1 MRKNLLLGFALML
14 LIVFQALGQT
24 DVTISGKLTDKEGVP
39 VPGATITVKG
49 KTGLGTVTDADGNYT
64 ITVPKGST
72 LQFSGAGFK
81 DKTIVVGDQTTVNAS
96 MESDE
101 EIAGITV
108 TTAYGQVIDKT
119 LKTGALT
126 SVSGKDFENLPMQ
139 SFDRAMQGR
148 MSGVAVNAAS
158 GAPGGGLT
166 VRIRGTGS
174 VLASNAPLYI
184 VDGVQI
190 TPGAVSGQGSSNTLG
205 SINPNDIESIEVL
218 KDAASAAIYGAQ
230 SANGV
235 VIITTKKGKKN
246 SDNFSFTMQEGFVQ
260 PVRLY
265 EMLNNR
271 QYASLKREAKLN
283 DVTTTLGRTP
293 TDAELDFALN
303 NPLASASLG
312 NLSGLGSNVLYGDP
326 DNPNLVNFDWKK
338 NVFRTAR
345 LRTYDFTYSGGGEK
359 SRFYVSAAYQRQE
372 GQIIKNQWERLT
384 LRANIDVKPS
394 KRFALQ
400 SNNSVSVQGIFGSIA
415 GGDGNFLNSPFF
427 GSFVSSPTKNAYNAD
442 GSFAQYSDNVLAF
455 NYNILQGIN
464 QEIRRGS
471 GVQFVNSLRGTYNIL
486 PSLSV
491 TSFVGVDWLNNRDE
505 NLRPASIPAFAPGNL
520 FNRYDRDFSMNTSH
534 TINYNKTI
542 GQNHNVSALAGYE
555 YRFRQFMF
563 TSALGRTVTPGI
575 TTLTGGVPSGTTAA
589 TFSTAL
595 GNVFENDRAGWFT
608 QAKYNFKEKYFIDG
622 TFRRDGSSKFGR
634 NTKYGNF
641 YATSIGW
648 RISEEA
654 FMQGVK
660 DQVSELK
667 VRASYG
673 YTGNSEI
680 DDYRNVTTFSGSGLY
695 LGTSAIRPNTLG
707 NDILTW
713 EGSRQMNVAV
723 DYGFLRG
730 NRIFGSLDFWRRDT
744 EDALFNVS
752 VPVDGGVR
760 PSNITRNVGKIRNQG
775 IDFEVGAVLFNNP
788 EKLQW
793 TSTFN
798 ITYQE
803 NKVLD
808 LPEGNNVIRIGTGAA
823 AVDVFRGYPLSSYI
837 LPAYAGV
844 NPATGQG
851 MYYDGNNNIVYQPLG
866 YLVDNNTKAIN
877 FRDDRYLGTGLP
889 RIFGGWNNQLSY
901 KGITLEFLWQYQ
913 YGNMAIN
920 GDYLNNLHNS
930 MEGGD
935 NNVTK
940 ALDRWTKPG
949 DITNVP
955 KLSLTG
961 SLNGVSSALASSR
974 YLEDASYLRLKTVTL
989 GYTIPTERLKGFK
1002 SARIFVQSVNLLT
1015 FTKSNIIDP
1024 EIIVAAGNATGGGGT
1039 INQFPQGRQFSIG
1052 ASLGF

>member
-24 DVTISGKLTDKEGVP
+24 DVTISGKLTDKDGVGL
-39 VPGATITVKG
+39 PGVSVTVKG
-49 KTGLGTVTDADGNYT
+49 TKLGTVTDADGNYT
-64 ITVPKGST
+64 LTVPKGST
-72 LQFSGAGFK
+72 LLFNGAGYK
-81 DKTIVVGDQTTVNAS
+81 DKTMVVGDQTTVNVS

-119 LKTGALT
+119 LRTGALT

-184 VDGVQI
+184 IDGVQV
-190 TPGAVSGQGSSNTLG
+190 TPGATSGQGSSNTLG

-218 KDAASAAIYGAQ
+218 KDAASGAIYGAQ

-246 SDNFSFTMQEGFVQ
+246 TDNFSFTMQEGFVQ
-260 PVRLY
+260 PIRLH
-265 EMLNNR
+265 EMLNGR
-271 QYASLKREAKLN
+271 QYATLKREGAIN
-283 DVTTTLGRTP
+283 DLFQPQIAAP
-293 TDAELDFALN
+293 TQAQIDAAIAN
-303 NPLASASLG
+303 TNT
-312 NLSGLGSNVLYGDP
+312 LYGNP
-326 DNPNLVNFDWKK
+326 DDPNLTNFDWKK
-338 NVFRTAR
+338 NLFRTAR
-345 LRTYDFTYSGGGEK
+345 LRTYDLTYSGGGDK

-384 LRANIDVKPS
+384 LRANIDVKSS

-415 GGDGNFLNSPFF
+415 GGEGNFLNSPFF
-427 GSFVSSPTKNAYNAD
+427 GAFLSAPTKNGYNPD
-442 GSFAQYSDNVLAF
+442 GSFAQYTDGVLSF
-455 NYNILQGIN
+455 NYNILQGVN
-464 QEIRRGS
+464 QEVRRGS
-471 GVQFVNSLRGTYNIL
+471 GVQFVNSLRGTYTIGGGF
-486 PSLSV
+486 SV

-505 NLRPASIPAFAPGNL
+505 NIRPASIAAFAPGNMT
-520 FNRYDRDFSMNTSH
+520 NRYDRDLSMNTSH
-534 TINYNKTI
+534 TVNFNKTI
-542 GQNHNVSALAGYE
+542 GQNHNITALAGYE
-555 YRFRQFMF
+555 YRFRQAMF
-563 TSALGRTVTPGI
+563 TSALGRSVNPGI
-575 TTLTGGVPSGTTAA
+575 SVLTGGVANGTT
-589 TFSTAL
+589 STTVSTVG
-595 GNVFENDRAGWFT
+595 GNVFESDRAGFFT

-622 TFRRDGSSKFGR
+622 TFRRDGSSKFGANSR
-634 NTKYGNF
+634 YGNF
-641 YATSIGW
+641 YATSVGW

-654 FMQGVK
+654 FMQDIK

-667 VRASYG
+667 LRASYG
-673 YTGNSEI
+673 YVGNSEI
-680 DDYRNVTTFSGSGLY
+680 DDYRNVTTFAGAGVY
-695 LGTSAIRPNTLG
+695 AGTNAIRPNTLG
-707 NDILTW
+707 NDLITW
-713 EGSRQMNVAV
+713 EGSRQTNIAV

-730 NRIFGSLDFWRRDT
+730 NRIFGSIDFWRRDT
-744 EDALFNVS
+744 EDALFS
-752 VPVDGGVR
+752 VTLAGDAGVR
-760 PSNITRNVGKIRNQG
+760 PSNVIRNVGKIRNQG

-793 TSTFN
+793 TSSFN

-803 NKVLD
+803 NKVLE
-808 LPEGNNVIRIGTGAA
+808 LPEGRNLLLVGG
-823 AVDVFRGYPLSSYI
+823 VEVFKNYSINSYA
-837 LPAYAGV
+837 LPTYAGV

-851 MYYDGNNNIVYQPLG
+851 MYYDANNNIIYQPLG
-866 YLVDNNTKAIN
+866 YVVDANTNAIN
-877 FRDDRYLGTGLP
+877 FRDSKIQGSSLP
-889 RIFGGWNNQLSY
+889 RIFGGWNNTLSY
-901 KGITLEFLWQYQ
+901 KGITLDFLWQYQ
-913 YGNMAIN
+913 YGNVAYN
-920 GDYLNNLHNS
+920 SDYWANLHNS
-930 MEGGD
+930 AEGGD

-955 KLSLTG
+955 RASLAGTY
-961 SLNGVSSALASSR
+961 NGVSSSVASTR
-974 YLEDASYLRLKTVTL
+974 YLEDASYVRLKTVTL
-989 GYTIPTERLKGFK
+989 GYTIPAERLKGFK
-1002 SARIFVQSVNLLT
+1002 SARVFVQSVNLLT

-1024 EIIVAAGNATGGGGT
+1024 EVVGTTGNVTSLLNG